1 MEWEVRWPDG
11 RVEQVAPGSEE
22 SWDWKQLAS
31 GVFDVR
37 MGNRNVR
44 IERMDGPDLK
54 GNITVRVNGVVQTLQ
69 VLNQQ
74 QLLLESMGMTAGA
87 ETQEKHVES
96 PMPGKILQVMVSP
109 GAEVGEGDSLL
120 VLEAMKME
128 NILRAE
134 KKTFVTKIN
143 AAPGD
148 NLAVDDVIMEFGD
161 IGPFAQS

>member
-22 SWDWKQLAS
+22 SWDWKQLAP

-44 IERMDGPDLK
+44 IERMDGPDPK

-74 QLLLESMGMTAGA
+74 QLLLESMGMTAGV

-128 NILRAE
+128 NVIRAPRAGIIEEVQARVGEAVE
-134 KKTFVTKIN
+134 KAAVLVTYEMN
-143 AAPGD
+143 
-148 NLAVDDVIMEFGD
+148 E
-161 IGPFAQS
+161 

>member
-22 SWDWKQLAS
+22 SWDWKQLAP

-44 IERMDGPDLK
+44 IERMDGPDPA

-120 VLEAMKME
+120 VLEAMKIE
-128 NILRAE
+128 NVIRAPRAGIIEEVQARVGEAVE
-134 KKTFVTKIN
+134 KAAVLVTYEMN
-143 AAPGD
+143 
-148 NLAVDDVIMEFGD
+148 E
-161 IGPFAQS
+161 

>member
-22 SWDWKQLAS
+22 SWDWKQLAP

-44 IERMDGPDLK
+44 IERMDGPDPK
-54 GNITVRVNGVVQTLQ
+54 GNIAVRVNGVVQTLQ

-128 NILRAE
+128 NVIRAPRAGIIEEVQARVGEAVE
-134 KKTFVTKIN
+134 KAAVLVTYEMK
-143 AAPGD
+143 
-148 NLAVDDVIMEFGD
+148 E
-161 IGPFAQS
+161 

>member
-22 SWDWKQLAS
+22 SWDWKQLAP

-44 IERMDGPDLK
+44 LERMDGPDAK
-54 GNITVRVNGVVQTLQ
+54 GNVTIRVNGVVQALQ
-69 VLNQQ
+69 VFGPQ
-74 QLLLESMGMTAGA
+74 QLLLESMGMSANV

-96 PMPGKILQVMVSP
+96 PMPGKILQVMVAP
-109 GAEVGEGDSLL
+109 GTVVDEGDPLL

-128 NILRAE
+128 NVIRAPRSGVIAGVEAQVGEAVE
-134 KKTFVTKIN
+134 KAAKLVTYEMN
-143 AAPGD
+143 
-148 NLAVDDVIMEFGD
+148 E
-161 IGPFAQS
+161 

>member
-1 MEWEVRWPDG
+1 
-11 RVEQVAPGSEE
+11 VEQVAPGLEE
-22 SWDWKQLAS
+22 SWDWKQLAP

-44 IERMDGPDLK
+44 IERMDGPDPK
-54 GNITVRVNGVVQTLQ
+54 GNIAVRVNGVVQTLQ

-87 ETQEKHVES
+87 ETQEKHIES

-128 NILRAE
+128 NVIRAPRAGIIEEVQARVGEAVE
-134 KKTFVTKIN
+134 KAAVLVTYEMK
-143 AAPGD
+143 
-148 NLAVDDVIMEFGD
+148 E
-161 IGPFAQS
+161 

>member
-22 SWDWKQLAS
+22 SWDWKQLAP

-44 IERMDGPDLK
+44 IERMDGPDEK
-54 GNITVRVNGVVQTLQ
+54 GNVTIRVNGVVQVLQ
-69 VLNQQ
+69 VLGPQ
-74 QLLLESMGMTAGA
+74 QLLLESMGMSANV

-96 PMPGKILQVMVSP
+96 PMPGKILQVMVAT
-109 GAEVGEGDSLL
+109 GTEVDEGDPLL

-128 NILRAE
+128 NVIRAPRSGVIAGVEAQVGEAVE
-134 KKTFVTKIN
+134 KAATLVTYEMN
-143 AAPGD
+143 
-148 NLAVDDVIMEFGD
+148 E
-161 IGPFAQS
+161 

>member
-22 SWDWKQLAS
+22 SWDWKQLAP

-44 IERMDGPDLK
+44 IERMDGPDEK
-54 GNITVRVNGVVQTLQ
+54 GNVTIRVNGVVQALQ
-69 VLNQQ
+69 VLGPQ
-74 QLLLESMGMTAGA
+74 QLLLESMGMSENV

-96 PMPGKILQVMVSP
+96 PMPGKILQVMVAT
-109 GAEVGEGDSLL
+109 GTEVDEGDPLL

-128 NILRAE
+128 NVIRAPRSGVIAVVQAQVGEAVEKAAIL
-134 KKTFVTKIN
+134 VTYEMN
-143 AAPGD
+143 
-148 NLAVDDVIMEFGD
+148 E
-161 IGPFAQS
+161 

>member
-22 SWDWKQLAS
+22 SWDWKQLAP

-44 IERMDGPDLK
+44 IERMDGPDEK
-54 GNITVRVNGVVQTLQ
+54 GNVTIRVNGVVQVLQ
-69 VLNQQ
+69 VLGPQ
-74 QLLLESMGMTAGA
+74 QLLLESMGMSANV

-96 PMPGKILQVMVSP
+96 PMPGKILQVMVAT
-109 GAEVGEGDSLL
+109 GTEVDEGDPLL

-128 NILRAE
+128 NVIRAPRSGVIAVVQAQVGEAVE
-134 KKTFVTKIN
+134 KAATLVTYEMN
-143 AAPGD
+143 
-148 NLAVDDVIMEFGD
+148 E
-161 IGPFAQS
+161 

>member
-11 RVEQVAPGSEE
+11 RVEQVAPGLEE

-128 NILRAE
+128 NVIRAPRAGIIEEVQARVGEAVE
-134 KKTFVTKIN
+134 KAAVLVTYEMK
-143 AAPGD
+143 
-148 NLAVDDVIMEFGD
+148 E
-161 IGPFAQS
+161 

>member
-11 RVEQVAPGSEE
+11 RVEQVAPGLEE

-87 ETQEKHVES
+87 ETQEKHIES

-128 NILRAE
+128 NVIRAPRAGIIEEVQARVGEAVE
-134 KKTFVTKIN
+134 KAAVLVTYEMK
-143 AAPGD
+143 
-148 NLAVDDVIMEFGD
+148 E
-161 IGPFAQS
+161 

>member
-22 SWDWKQLAS
+22 SWDWKQLAP

-44 IERMDGPDLK
+44 VERMDGPDAK
-54 GNITVRVNGVVQTLQ
+54 GNVTIRVNGVVQALQ
-69 VLNQQ
+69 VLGPQ
-74 QLLLESMGMTAGA
+74 QLLLESMGMSANV

-96 PMPGKILQVMVSP
+96 PMPGKILQVMVAP
-109 GAEVGEGDSLL
+109 GTVVDEGDPLL

-128 NILRAE
+128 NVIRAPRSGVIAVVQAQVGEAVE
-134 KKTFVTKIN
+134 KAATLVTYEMN
-143 AAPGD
+143 
-148 NLAVDDVIMEFGD
+148 E
-161 IGPFAQS
+161 

>member
-22 SWDWKQLAS
+22 SWDWKQLAP

-44 IERMDGPDLK
+44 IERMDGPDEK
-54 GNITVRVNGVVQTLQ
+54 GNVTIRVNGVVQALQ
-69 VLNQQ
+69 VLGPQ
-74 QLLLESMGMTAGA
+74 QLLLESMGMSANV

-96 PMPGKILQVMVSP
+96 PMPGKILQVMVAT
-109 GAEVGEGDSLL
+109 GTEVDEGDPLL

-128 NILRAE
+128 NVIRAPRSGVIAGVQAQVGEAVE
-134 KKTFVTKIN
+134 KAATLVTYEMN
-143 AAPGD
+143 
-148 NLAVDDVIMEFGD
+148 E
-161 IGPFAQS
+161 

>member
-22 SWDWKQLAS
+22 SWDWKQLAP

-44 IERMDGPDLK
+44 LERMDGPDAK
-54 GNITVRVNGVVQTLQ
+54 GNVTIRVNGVVQALQ
-69 VLNQQ
+69 VLGPQ
-74 QLLLESMGMTAGA
+74 QLLLESMGMSANV

-96 PMPGKILQVMVSP
+96 PMPGKILQVMVAP
-109 GAEVGEGDSLL
+109 GTVVDEGDPLL

-128 NILRAE
+128 NVIRAPRCGVIAGVEAQVGEAVE
-134 KKTFVTKIN
+134 KAAKLVTYEMN
-143 AAPGD
+143 
-148 NLAVDDVIMEFGD
+148 E
-161 IGPFAQS
+161 

>member
-22 SWDWKQLAS
+22 SWDWKQLAP

-44 IERMDGPDLK
+44 VERMDGPDAK
-54 GNITVRVNGVVQTLQ
+54 GNVTIRVNGVVQALQ
-69 VLNQQ
+69 VLGPQ
-74 QLLLESMGMTAGA
+74 QLLLESMGMSANA

-96 PMPGKILQVMVSP
+96 PMPGKILQVMVAP
-109 GAEVGEGDSLL
+109 GTVVDEGDPLL

-128 NILRAE
+128 NVIRAPRSGVIAGVEAQVGEAVEKAAIL
-134 KKTFVTKIN
+134 VTYEMN
-143 AAPGD
+143 
-148 NLAVDDVIMEFGD
+148 E
-161 IGPFAQS
+161 

>member
-22 SWDWKQLAS
+22 SWDWKQLAP

-44 IERMDGPDLK
+44 IERMDGPDAK
-54 GNITVRVNGVVQTLQ
+54 GNVTIRVNGVVQALQ
-69 VLNQQ
+69 VLGPQ
-74 QLLLESMGMTAGA
+74 QLLLEAMGMSANV

-96 PMPGKILQVMVSP
+96 PMPGKILQVMVAS
-109 GAEVGEGDSLL
+109 GASVDEGDPLL

-128 NILRAE
+128 NVIRAPRSGVIAGVEAQVGEAVEKAAIL
-134 KKTFVTKIN
+134 VTYEMN
-143 AAPGD
+143 
-148 NLAVDDVIMEFGD
+148 E
-161 IGPFAQS
+161 

>member
-22 SWDWKQLAS
+22 SWDWKHLAP

-44 IERMDGPDLK
+44 IERMDGPDEK
-54 GNITVRVNGVVQTLQ
+54 GNVTIRVNGVVQALQ
-69 VLNQQ
+69 VLGPQ
-74 QLLLESMGMTAGA
+74 QLLLESMGMSANV

-96 PMPGKILQVMVSP
+96 PMPGKILQVMVAT
-109 GAEVGEGDSLL
+109 GTEVDEGDPLL

-128 NILRAE
+128 NVIRAPRSGVIAVVQAQVGEAVE
-134 KKTFVTKIN
+134 KAATLVTYEMN
-143 AAPGD
+143 
-148 NLAVDDVIMEFGD
+148 E
-161 IGPFAQS
+161 

>member
-22 SWDWKQLAS
+22 SWDWKQLAP

-44 IERMDGPDLK
+44 VERMDGPDAK
-54 GNITVRVNGVVQTLQ
+54 GNVTIRVNGVVQALQ
-69 VLNQQ
+69 VLGPQ
-74 QLLLESMGMTAGA
+74 QLLLESMGMSANV

-96 PMPGKILQVMVSP
+96 PMPGKILQVMVAP
-109 GAEVGEGDSLL
+109 GTVVDEGDPLL

-128 NILRAE
+128 NVIRAPRSGVSAGVEAQVGEAVEKAAIL
-134 KKTFVTKIN
+134 VTYEMN
-143 AAPGD
+143 
-148 NLAVDDVIMEFGD
+148 E
-161 IGPFAQS
+161 

>member
-22 SWDWKQLAS
+22 SWDWKQLAP

-44 IERMDGPDLK
+44 IERMDGPDPK
-54 GNITVRVNGVVQTLQ
+54 GNIAVRVNGVVQTLQ

-128 NILRAE
+128 NVIRAPRAGIIEEVQARVGVAVE
-134 KKTFVTKIN
+134 KAAVLVTYEMN
-143 AAPGD
+143 
-148 NLAVDDVIMEFGD
+148 E
-161 IGPFAQS
+161 

>member
-22 SWDWKQLAS
+22 SWDWKQLAP

-44 IERMDGPDLK
+44 IERMDGPDEK
-54 GNITVRVNGVVQTLQ
+54 GNVTIRVNGVVQVLQ
-69 VLNQQ
+69 VLGPQ
-74 QLLLESMGMTAGA
+74 QLLLESMGMSANV

-96 PMPGKILQVMVSP
+96 PMPGKILQVMVAT
-109 GAEVGEGDSLL
+109 GTEVDEGDPLL

-128 NILRAE
+128 NVIRAPRSGVIAVVQAQVGEAVEKAAIL
-134 KKTFVTKIN
+134 VTYEMN
-143 AAPGD
+143 
-148 NLAVDDVIMEFGD
+148 E
-161 IGPFAQS
+161 

>member
-22 SWDWKQLAS
+22 SWDWKQLAP

-44 IERMDGPDLK
+44 IERMDGPDPA
-54 GNITVRVNGVVQTLQ
+54 GNITLRVNGVVQTLQ

-74 QLLLESMGMTAGA
+74 QLLLESMGMTAGV

-128 NILRAE
+128 NVIRAPRDGVIAEVQAEVGKAVE
-134 KKTFVTKIN
+134 KAAVLVTYEMN
-143 AAPGD
+143 
-148 NLAVDDVIMEFGD
+148 E
-161 IGPFAQS
+161 

>member
-22 SWDWKQLAS
+22 SWDWKQLAP

-44 IERMDGPDLK
+44 IERMDGPDHK

-74 QLLLESMGMTAGA
+74 QLLLESMGMTPGA
-87 ETQEKHVES
+87 ETQQKHVES

-109 GAEVGEGDSLL
+109 GAEVVEGDSLL

-128 NILRAE
+128 NVIRAPRAGIIEEVQARVGVAVE
-134 KKTFVTKIN
+134 KAAVLVTYEMN
-143 AAPGD
+143 
-148 NLAVDDVIMEFGD
+148 E
-161 IGPFAQS
+161 

>member
-22 SWDWKQLAS
+22 SWDWKQLAP

-44 IERMDGPDLK
+44 IERMDGPDEK
-54 GNITVRVNGVVQTLQ
+54 GNVTIRVNGVVQALQ
-69 VLNQQ
+69 VLGPQ
-74 QLLLESMGMTAGA
+74 QLLLESMGMSANV

-96 PMPGKILQVMVSP
+96 PMPGKILQVMVAT
-109 GAEVGEGDSLL
+109 GTEVDEGDPLL

-128 NILRAE
+128 NVIRAPRSGVIAVVQARVGEAVEKAAIL
-134 KKTFVTKIN
+134 VTYEMN
-143 AAPGD
+143 
-148 NLAVDDVIMEFGD
+148 E
-161 IGPFAQS
+161 

>member
-22 SWDWKQLAS
+22 SWDWKQLAP

-44 IERMDGPDLK
+44 IERMDGPDPK

-74 QLLLESMGMTAGA
+74 QLLLESMGMTAGV

-109 GAEVGEGDSLL
+109 GAEVSEGDSLL

-128 NILRAE
+128 NVIRAPRAGIIEEVQARVGEAVE
-134 KKTFVTKIN
+134 KAAVLVTYEMN
-143 AAPGD
+143 
-148 NLAVDDVIMEFGD
+148 E
-161 IGPFAQS
+161 

>member
-11 RVEQVAPGSEE
+11 RVEQVAPRSEE
-22 SWDWKQLAS
+22 SWDWKQLAP

-44 IERMDGPDLK
+44 IERMNGPDAK

-96 PMPGKILQVMVSP
+96 PMPGKILQVMVFP
-109 GAEVGEGDSLL
+109 GAEVGEGDALL

-128 NILRAE
+128 NVIRAPRDGVIAEVQAEVGKAVE
-134 KKTFVTKIN
+134 KAAVLVTYEMN
-143 AAPGD
+143 
-148 NLAVDDVIMEFGD
+148 E
-161 IGPFAQS
+161 

>member
-22 SWDWKQLAS
+22 SWDWKQLAP

-44 IERMDGPDLK
+44 IERMDGPDEK
-54 GNITVRVNGVVQTLQ
+54 GNVTIRVNGVVQVLQ
-69 VLNQQ
+69 VLGPQ
-74 QLLLESMGMTAGA
+74 QLLLESMGMSANV

-96 PMPGKILQVMVSP
+96 PMPGKILQVMVAT
-109 GAEVGEGDSLL
+109 GTEVDEGDPLL

-128 NILRAE
+128 NVIRAPRSGVIAVVEAQVGEAVE
-134 KKTFVTKIN
+134 KAATLVTYEMN
-143 AAPGD
+143 
-148 NLAVDDVIMEFGD
+148 E
-161 IGPFAQS
+161 

>member
-11 RVEQVAPGSEE
+11 RVEQVAPGSED
-22 SWDWKQLAS
+22 SWDWKQLAP

-44 IERMDGPDLK
+44 IERMDGPDHK

-74 QLLLESMGMTAGA
+74 QLLLESMGMTSGA
-87 ETQEKHVES
+87 ETQQKHVES

-109 GAEVGEGDSLL
+109 GAEVVEGDSLL

-128 NILRAE
+128 NVIRAPRAGIIEEVQARVGVAVE
-134 KKTFVTKIN
+134 KAAVLVTYEMN
-143 AAPGD
+143 
-148 NLAVDDVIMEFGD
+148 E
-161 IGPFAQS
+161 

>member
-22 SWDWKQLAS
+22 SWDWKQLAP

-44 IERMDGPDLK
+44 VERMDGPDAK
-54 GNITVRVNGVVQTLQ
+54 GNVTIRVNGVVQALQ
-69 VLNQQ
+69 VFGPQ
-74 QLLLESMGMTAGA
+74 QLLLESMGMSANV

-96 PMPGKILQVMVSP
+96 PMPGKILQVMVAP
-109 GAEVGEGDSLL
+109 GTVVDEGDPLL

-128 NILRAE
+128 NVIRAPRSGVIAGVEAQVGEAVEKAAIL
-134 KKTFVTKIN
+134 VTYEMN
-143 AAPGD
+143 
-148 NLAVDDVIMEFGD
+148 E
-161 IGPFAQS
+161 

>member
-22 SWDWKQLAS
+22 SWDWKQLAP

-44 IERMDGPDLK
+44 IERMDGPDPA

-128 NILRAE
+128 NVIRAPRAGIIEEVHARVGEVVE
-134 KKTFVTKIN
+134 KAAVLVTYEMN
-143 AAPGD
+143 
-148 NLAVDDVIMEFGD
+148 E
-161 IGPFAQS
+161 

>member
-22 SWDWKQLAS
+22 SWDWKQLAP

-44 IERMDGPDLK
+44 IERMDGPDEK
-54 GNITVRVNGVVQTLQ
+54 GNVTIRVNGVVQALQ
-69 VLNQQ
+69 VLGPQ
-74 QLLLESMGMTAGA
+74 QLLLESMGMSANV

-96 PMPGKILQVMVSP
+96 PMPGKILQVMVAT
-109 GAEVGEGDSLL
+109 GTEVDEGDPLL

-128 NILRAE
+128 NVIRAPRSGVIAGVEAQVGEAVE
-134 KKTFVTKIN
+134 KAATLVTYEMN
-143 AAPGD
+143 
-148 NLAVDDVIMEFGD
+148 E
-161 IGPFAQS
+161 